1 MKKIFGTLLLL
12 ILFSGFSQ
20 KKTNNMPIDED
31 KFFIKEWNSV
41 SFSLAKLS
49 DLSNETDNLQLVDSY
64 DDIYKKERQWCS
76 SSEYYY
82 YAIIDTT
89 NYYSYVYF
97 YFKDYVK
104 SFVLVNYDKKGKYID
119 DVVISSISGDWGYS
133 VSVDGIF
140 SNDSTIIQTE
150 MEEEL
155 VEGTPEA
162 AIFEYTITSLIRHK
176 IVLKKDGYIQKDTL
190 RQYLPC
196 K

>member
-1 MKKIFGTLLLL
+1 MKNNMSKSLIISII
-12 ILFSGFSQ
+12 ILFTGSQ
-20 KKTNNMPIDED
+20 AYSQQIDKN
-31 KFFIKEWNSV
+31 KFFIKEWNYV
-41 SFSLAKLS
+41 SFSLEKLLGLS
-49 DLSNETDNLQLVDSY
+49 DETDNLQLVDSCDY
-64 DDIYKKERQWCS
+64 IYIKERQWCS

-104 SFVLVNYDKKGKYID
+104 SFVLVNYDKEGKYID
-119 DVVISSISGDWGYS
+119 DITISSMSGDGGYFS
-133 VSVDGIF
+133 STDGRF
-140 SNDSTIIQTE
+140 AYDSIIIQTE
-150 MEEEL
+150 TEEEV

-162 AIFEYTITSLIRHK
+162 SIFEPIIISLIRYK
-176 IVLKKDGYIQKDTL
+176 IVLKEDGHIQEEIL